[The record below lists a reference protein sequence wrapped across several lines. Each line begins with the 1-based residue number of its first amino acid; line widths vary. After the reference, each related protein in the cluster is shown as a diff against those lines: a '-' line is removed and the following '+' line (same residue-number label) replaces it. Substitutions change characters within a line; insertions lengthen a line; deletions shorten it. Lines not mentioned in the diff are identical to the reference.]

1 MTSERA
7 CRLAAVVFALAV
19 GCADLSRGPAAPIV
33 DGGAGEGG
41 ASKPDAGLSF
51 AADIEAILVD
61 GCQRCHAPGGEASDT
76 TFLVAGDPSADF
88 ATATRFVDLNAPGS
102 SRLLAKMSGN
112 GHGGGT
118 VHAAGTPEY
127 QSVLTWIQEGAQP

>member
-7 CRLAAVVFALAV
+7 VWIVGLMFALAS
-19 GCADLSRGPAAPIV
+19 GCADLSRGPAVTVA
-33 DGGAGEGG
+33 DAGAGEGG
-41 ASKPDAGLSF
+41 APETDGGVSF
-51 AADIEAILVD
+51 AANVEGLLVAS
-61 GCQRCHAPGGEASDT
+61 CQHCHSTGGEAGDT
-76 TFLVAGDPSADF
+76 TFLLGGDPSADF
-88 ATATRFVDLNAPGS
+88 AAATRFVDVNAPAS

-127 QSVLTWIQEGAQP
+127 QTVLTWIQEGAQP

>member
-1 MTSERA
+1 MRI
-7 CRLAAVVFALAV
+7 AAVLLGLAV
-19 GCADLSRGPAAPIV
+19 GCADLSRGPAAPV
-33 DGGAGEGG
+33 ADGGAGEGG
-41 ASKPDAGLSF
+41 ASNPDAGASF
-51 AADIEAILVD
+51 ATGVEAILVD

-76 TFLVAGDPSADF
+76 TFLISGDPAADY
-88 ATATRFVDLNAPGS
+88 ATAMAFVDVNAPGS

-127 QSVLTWIQEGAQP
+127 QTVLTWIQEGAQP